1 MYTHICKSTGVS
13 FCVLRSDEMPAD
25 YKYLTIEDLIE
36 MLQVTRSTIYNL
48 KKKGLPFIKIGSN
61 VRFEQ
66 SEVIDWLKNN
76 HKKEIETDKQA

>member
-1 MYTHICKSTGVS
+1 MYTHVYISSNLFTHEWG
-13 FCVLRSDEMPAD
+13 DGMPAD

-66 SEVIDWLKNN
+66 TEVINWLNSN
-76 HKKEIETDKQA
+76 HSKETETDKQV

>member
-1 MYTHICKSTGVS
+1 
-13 FCVLRSDEMPAD
+13 MPAD

-66 SEVIDWLKNN
+66 SEVINWLNRN
-76 HKKEIETDKQA
+76 HKQQTETDKQV

>member
-1 MYTHICKSTGVS
+1 
-13 FCVLRSDEMPAD
+13 MPAD

-66 SEVIDWLKNN
+66 SEVINWLNSN
-76 HKKEIETDKQA
+76 HKKETETDKQV

>member
-1 MYTHICKSTGVS
+1 
-13 FCVLRSDEMPAD
+13 MPAD

-66 SEVIDWLKNN
+66 SEVINWLNSN
-76 HKKEIETDKQA
+76 HKQQTETDKQV

>member
-1 MYTHICKSTGVS
+1 
-13 FCVLRSDEMPAD
+13 MPAD

-66 SEVIDWLKNN
+66 TEVINWLNSNQKNQT
-76 HKKEIETDKQA
+76 ETDQQV

>member
-1 MYTHICKSTGVS
+1 
-13 FCVLRSDEMPAD
+13 LPAD

-66 SEVIDWLKNN
+66 SEVINWLNKN
-76 HKKEIETDKQA
+76 HQQQTETDKQV

>member
-1 MYTHICKSTGVS
+1 
-13 FCVLRSDEMPAD
+13 MPAD

-61 VRFEQ
+61 IRFEQ
-66 SEVIDWLKNN
+66 SEVIDWLNSN
-76 HKKEIETDKQA
+76 HKREVDTDKQV